1 MSTTAMTDDI
11 PMTEVSITD
20 EEPKVPEPAKKSQLL
35 VILLCLFAAM
45 GGFVFGYDTGTIAG
59 FINMNS
65 FLESFG
71 EQDESG
77 AFFLSRMRA
86 GLIVGLFSIGAFL
99 GTQLGGFLADTV
111 GRKKGII
118 YVAMIYIVGMLIQI
132 TAFTAWYQVAI
143 GRIVGGVGIGALSV
157 LVPMFQSETAP
168 QNLRGAL
175 VSSFQLF
182 ITLGIFVGSGV
193 CYGTKSMTDTAAYR
207 IPMGLCFLWAFILL
221 IGMCFMPES
230 PRFLVSVGRIEEARQ
245 AMSMTNQVPLHDPFV
260 DEELK
265 AIEDAVIREQ
275 SAGKATWKELVTGQP
290 RMGYRLTI
298 GILVQ
303 VLQQL
308 CGANYFFYYGTSIFK
323 AIGMSDS
330 FATSMIFGGINF
342 LSTFGGL
349 YIVDR
354 FGRRKCLLGG
364 AMVMFV
370 CFLIYST
377 VGFVALYPN
386 GDTSLPARKAVGDVM
401 ILFTCIF
408 IVAFATTWAPIAF
421 VVVSETFPLRMRS
434 KGMAVATGGN
444 WMINFLV
451 SFLTPFITSAIGF
464 QYGYV
469 FTACLGAA
477 IVFVFFFIPE
487 TKGLSLEDVDELY
500 ASGVSARKSPEW
512 VPSSKKQDA
521 NVPKSSMTDFSE
533 SS

>member
-1 MSTTAMTDDI
+1 MSTTVFTDNIHMTDVSI
-11 PMTEVSITD
+11 TEVSKT
-20 EEPKVPEPAKKSQLL
+20 PEPPKKSQVL
-35 VILLCLFAAM
+35 VILPCLFAAM

-59 FINMNS
+59 FINMEP

-71 EQDESG
+71 EQDETG

-86 GLIVGLFSIGAFL
+86 GLIVGLFSIGASI
-99 GTQLGGFLADTV
+99 GTLLGGYLADKI
-111 GRKKGII
+111 GRKKGIV
-118 YVAMIYIVGMLIQI
+118 YVAMIYIVGMLVQI

-143 GRIVGGVGIGALSV
+143 GRVIGGVGIGALSV

-182 ITLGIFVGSGV
+182 ITLGIFVGYGV
-193 CYGTKSMTDTAAYR
+193 CYATKSRTDTGAYR
-207 IPMGLCFLWAFILL
+207 IPMGLCFAWAFILL

-230 PRFLVSVGRIEEARQ
+230 PRFLVAAGRIEEARL
-245 AMSMTNQVPLHDPFV
+245 AMSKTNQVPLHDPAL

-265 AIEDAVIREQ
+265 AIENSVIREQ
-275 SAGKATWKELVTGQP
+275 SAGKATWKELITGQP
-290 RMGYRLTI
+290 RMGYRLTM
-298 GILVQ
+298 GILTM

-377 VGFVALYPN
+377 IGFAALYPN
-386 GDTSLPARKAVGDVM
+386 GDTTLPASKIVGDAM
-401 ILFTCIF
+401 ILLTCIF

-444 WMINFLV
+444 WMFNFLV

-464 QYGYV
+464 KYGYV
-469 FTACLGAA
+469 FTACLGCA
-477 IVFVFFFIPE
+477 ILFVFFFIPE

-500 ASGVSARKSPEW
+500 VSGVSALKSSSW
-512 VPSSKKQDA
+512 VPSSKQQDA
-521 NVPKSSMTDFSE
+521 NEPKDCMADFSE

>member
-1 MSTTAMTDDI
+1 MSTTVMTDDI
-11 PMTEVSITD
+11 HMTDVSITEVKTD
-20 EEPKVPEPAKKSQLL
+20 VPEVAKKSQVL

-45 GGFVFGYDTGTIAG
+45 GGFVFGYDTGTISG
-59 FINMNS
+59 FINMEP
-65 FLESFG
+65 FLENFG
-71 EQDESG
+71 EQDEAG
-77 AFFLSRMRA
+77 IFFLSRMRA
-86 GLIVGLFSIGAFL
+86 GLIVGLFSIGAFV
-99 GTQLGGFLADTV
+99 GTLLGGYLADKA
-111 GRKKGII
+111 GRKKGIV
-118 YVAMIYIVGMLIQI
+118 YVTMVYIVGMLVQI
-132 TAFTAWYQVAI
+132 TAFTAWYQIAV
-143 GRIVGGVGIGALSV
+143 GRIIGGLGIGALSV

-182 ITLGIFVGSGV
+182 ITLGIFVGYGV
-193 CYGTKSMTDTAAYR
+193 CYATKSRPDSGAYR
-207 IPMGLCFLWAFILL
+207 IPMGLCFAWAFILL

-230 PRFLVSVGRIEEARQ
+230 PRFLVANGQIEEARK
-245 AMSMTNQVPLHDPFV
+245 AMSKTNRVPLHDSTIE
-260 DEELK
+260 EELK
-265 AIEDAVIREQ
+265 AIETSVIREQ
-275 SAGKATWKELVTGQP
+275 SAGKGTWKELVTGEP

-323 AIGMSDS
+323 AIGMNDS

-370 CFLIYST
+370 CFLVYST
-377 VGFVALYPN
+377 IGFAALYPG
-386 GDTSLPARKAVGDVM
+386 GDTTLPANKTTGDIM

-408 IVAFATTWAPIAF
+408 IAAFATTWAPIAF

-444 WMINFLV
+444 WAINFLV
-451 SFLTPFITSAIGF
+451 SFLTPFITTAIGF
-464 QYGYV
+464 KYGYV

-477 IVFVFFFIPE
+477 IVFVYFFIPE

-500 ASGVSARKSPEW
+500 ASGVSARKSPSW
-512 VPSSKKQDA
+512 VPSSKKQDI
-521 NVPKSSMTDFSE
+521 NEPKNSMTDFSE

>member
-1 MSTTAMTDDI
+1 MSTSAMTDDY
-11 PMTEVSITD
+11 PMAEVSIT
-20 EEPKVPEPAKKSQLL
+20 EETKMPEPAKKSQLL

-45 GGFVFGYDTGTIAG
+45 GGFVFGYDTGTISG
-59 FINMNS
+59 FINMDP

-71 EQDESG
+71 EADESG
-77 AFFLSRMRA
+77 VFFLSRIRA

-99 GTQLGGFLADTV
+99 GTLLGGFLADKV
-111 GRKKGII
+111 GRKKGIV
-118 YVAMIYIVGMLIQI
+118 YVAMVYIVGMLIQI
-132 TAFTAWYQVAI
+132 TAFTAWYQIAI
-143 GRIVGGVGIGALSV
+143 GRVIGGVGIGALSV

-182 ITLGIFVGSGV
+182 ITLGIFIGFSV
-193 CYGTKSMTDTAAYR
+193 CYATKSRLDTGAYR
-207 IPMGLCFLWAFILL
+207 IPMGLCFAWAFILL

-230 PRFLVSVGRIEEARQ
+230 PRFLVSIGRIEEARK
-245 AMSMTNQVPLHDPFV
+245 AMAMTNQVPLHDAV
-260 DEELK
+260 IDEELK
-265 AIEDAVIREQ
+265 AIENSVIREK
-275 SAGKATWKELVTGQP
+275 SAGKATWKELFTGEP
-290 RMGYRLTI
+290 RMGYRLTL

-330 FATSMIFGGINF
+330 FATSMIFGGINL

-370 CFLIYST
+370 CFLVYST
-377 VGFVALYPN
+377 VGFAALYPN
-386 GDTSLPARKAVGDVM
+386 GDTTLPARKAVGDVM

-408 IVAFATTWAPIAF
+408 IAAFASTWAPIAF

-434 KGMAVATGGN
+434 KGMAFATGGN

-451 SFLTPFITSAIGF
+451 SFLTPFITSSIGF
-464 QYGYV
+464 KYGYV
-469 FTACLGAA
+469 FTACIGFA
-477 IVFVFFFIPE
+477 IIFVFFFIPE

-500 ASGVSARKSPEW
+500 ASGVSARNSPNW
-512 VPSSKKQDA
+512 VPSSKKQEV
-521 NVPKSSMTDFSE
+521 NEPKNSMTDFSE

>member
-1 MSTTAMTDDI
+1 MSTSVMTDDI
-11 PMTEVSITD
+11 ALTDVSISED
-20 EEPKVPEPAKKSQLL
+20 SKSPEPAKKKSQLL

-45 GGFVFGYDTGTIAG
+45 GGFVFGYDTGTISG
-59 FINMNS
+59 FINMDS
-65 FLESFG
+65 FLQSFG
-71 EQDESG
+71 EPDESG
-77 AFFLSRMRA
+77 VFFLSRMRA

-99 GTQLGGFLADTV
+99 GTLLGGFLADKV
-111 GRKKGII
+111 GRKKGIV

-132 TAFTAWYQVAI
+132 TAFTAWYQVAV
-143 GRIVGGVGIGALSV
+143 GRVVGGLGIGALSV

-182 ITLGIFVGSGV
+182 ITLGIFVGFSV
-193 CYGTKSMTDTAAYR
+193 CYATKSRLDTGAYR
-207 IPMGLCFLWAFILL
+207 IPMGLCFAWAFILL

-230 PRFLVSVGRIEEARQ
+230 PRFLVSIGRIEEARK
-245 AMSMTNQVPLHDPFV
+245 AMATTNQVPLDDPVV

-265 AIEDAVIREQ
+265 AIENAVIREQ
-275 SAGKATWKELVTGQP
+275 SAGKATWTELFTGEP
-290 RMGYRLTI
+290 RMGYRLTL

-370 CFLIYST
+370 CFLVYST
-377 VGFVALYPN
+377 VGFAALYPN
-386 GDTSLPARKAVGDVM
+386 GDTTQPASKIVGDVM

-408 IVAFATTWAPIAF
+408 IAAFASTWAPIAF

-444 WMINFLV
+444 WMINFFV
-451 SFLTPFITSAIGF
+451 SFLTPFITSSIGF
-464 QYGYV
+464 KYGYV
-469 FTACLGAA
+469 FTACLGFA

-500 ASGVSARKSPEW
+500 ASGVSARKSPDW
-512 VPSSKKQDA
+512 IPSSKIQDA
-521 NVPKSSMTDFSE
+521 NEPKNSMADFSE